1 LLNPRRAYDLKDT
14 SQTDIQIL
22 WEYDHLRKADAILF
36 WFCAESVCPITLYQL
51 GSWTQIS
58 KETGTKIFVGC
69 HPEYTR
75 LDDVLVQTEL
85 ALNSTIKVAR
95 SLQELVSQITE
106 WERCFYQN
114 VF

>member
-1 LLNPRRAYDLKDT
+1 V
-14 SQTDIQIL
+14 
-22 WEYDHLRKADAILF
+22 F
-36 WFCAESVCPITLYQL
+36 WFCAESICPITLYQL
-51 GSWTQIS
+51 GTWTQIS
-58 KETGTKIFVGC
+58 KETGARIFVGC